1 MKAGWEMPEEERD
14 FERFVPRDFFHG
26 FDIITRTVKRT

>member
-1 MKAGWEMPEEERD
+1 MKAGWAMPEEERD

-26 FDIITRTVKRT
+26 LKTIT